1 MLTMMVYFGN
11 GVEGWP
17 DVVHGG
23 ILCTMLE
30 EAIQRVASEVFPPGT
45 GNLSKMNIQFKRKVV
60 PGEVYTLVA
69 HPASHAVLSHGEPIE
84 PLYKMLSTERR
95 DSIVAYIEK
104 GDASVDQ
111 TSFAAT
117 VFAYGYGVFKVRHP
131 FQMDE
136 HGNIT

>member
-1 MLTMMVYFGN
+1 MIVYFGN

-23 ILCTMLE
+23 ILSTMLE
-30 EAIQRVASEVFPPGT
+30 EAMQRVASEVFPPGT
-45 GNLSKMNIQFKRKVV
+45 GNLNKLNIQFKRKVA

-69 HPASHAVLSHGEPIE
+69 YPANNVGLFQGESTE
-84 PLYKMLSTERR
+84 SLFKMLPTERR

-104 GDASVDQ
+104 GEDISVNQ
-111 TSFAAT
+111 RTIAT
-117 VFAYGYGVFKVRHP
+117 TALAYGYGVFKVRHP

-136 HGNIT
+136 YGNIT